1 MCRNIEDEVVINA
14 LVDVKE
20 MLDEVIVT
28 QKTEAPVDKREEKKD
43 TGDNPSF

>member
-1 MCRNIEDEVVINA
+1 MCTKCDKVVITA
-14 LVDVKE
+14 LVVVRE
-20 MLDEVIVT
+20 VLDQVIVT